1 MKRCGPLQ
9 GAIELA
15 NWKSSKSLTAWL
27 LGLTIVVIGLGG
39 LIRIY
44 DAGESC
50 PDWPL
55 CFGTLGFDVSE
66 EEQEAWWSEN
76 PDEVDSR
83 GSGHRYSTF
92 QIFTEWF
99 HRFLAGAFL
108 GPLVLLNWFLLR
120 RNGDPGKDVRFAS
133 TLTVILI
140 IWQGAIGWLTVEMD
154 NLHWSVA
161 IHLSSALAFTLSMFW
176 LWLAIT
182 MAEGPIPSWLDFGR
196 VISSRWRNRIAWL
209 SIGAF
214 ISVFSGTFVST
225 TPGANLGCGVNGVPD
240 AWPLC
245 NGVLVDS
252 VEDIVLQSQMIHRWL
267 VGVMLVAMIWCSYL
281 IWNETK
287 GDPTPAI
294 LRNWV
299 WSSTGLFVT
308 NASIGAFYVVSWDME
323 EGFFEFL
330 SLAHLM
336 LASLTFLALAT
347 AWIGCSIATEDAV

>member
-1 MKRCGPLQ
+1 LT
-9 GAIELA
+9 E
-15 NWKSSKSLTAWL
+15 WKVSKSLTAWL
-27 LGLTIVVIGLGG
+27 LGLTIVVIVLGG

-66 EEQEAWWSEN
+66 EEQEAWWAEN

-108 GPLVLLNWFLLR
+108 GPLVLVNWYLLR
-120 RNGDPGKDVRFAS
+120 KKEDPGKEVRFAS

-161 IHLSSALAFTLSMFW
+161 LHLSSALAFTISMFW
-176 LWLAIT
+176 LWLTIT
-182 MAEGPIPSWLDFGR
+182 MVEGRIPSWMKIEHGISRRWRGR
-196 VISSRWRNRIAWL
+196 VTWL

-214 ISVFSGTFVST
+214 VSIFSGTFVST
-225 TPGANLGCGVNGVPD
+225 TPGANLGCGVDGIPD
-240 AWPLC
+240 SWPLC
-245 NGVLVDS
+245 GGDLMGS
-252 VEDIVLQSQMIHRWL
+252 VEDLMLQSQFIHRWL
-267 VGVMLVAMIWCSYL
+267 VGLMLISMGAASYFIWKEGKENSKH
-281 IWNETK
+281 T
-287 GDPTPAI
+287 
-294 LRNWV
+294 LRNWI
-299 WSSTGLFVT
+299 WFATGIFAI
-308 NASIGAFYVVSWDME
+308 NASIGAIYVISWDME

-330 SLAHLM
+330 SLVHLV
-336 LASLTFLALAT
+336 LASFTFLTMAA
-347 AWIGCSIATEDAV
+347 AWIGCVISTEEVA

>member
-1 MKRCGPLQ
+1 LT
-9 GAIELA
+9 
-15 NWKSSKSLTAWL
+15 NWVVSKNLTAWL

-66 EEQEAWWSEN
+66 EEQGEWWGEN

-99 HRFLAGAFL
+99 HRLLAGAVL
-108 GPLVLLNWFLLR
+108 GPLVLLNWYLLR
-120 RNGDPGKDVRFAS
+120 RKEDPGKEVRFAS

-161 IHLSSALAFTLSMFW
+161 LHLSSALAFTISIFW
-176 LWLAIT
+176 LWLSINR
-182 MAEGPIPSWLDFGR
+182 MEGRVPSWM
-196 VISSRWRNRIAWL
+196 VIEHGVSRRWRRRVAWL

-214 ISVFSGTFVST
+214 VSIFSGTFVST
-225 TPGANLGCGVNGVPD
+225 APGANLGCGVNGVPNS
-240 AWPLC
+240 WPLC
-245 NGVLVDS
+245 GGGLVSS

-267 VGVMLVAMIWCSYL
+267 VAVMLIAMVASSYFIWKEE
-281 IWNETK
+281 NGPNK
-287 GDPTPAI
+287 I

-299 WSSTGLFVT
+299 WVATGLFAT
-308 NASIGAFYVVSWDME
+308 NASIGAIYVTTWDME
-323 EGFFEFL
+323 GGFFEFL
-330 SLAHLM
+330 SLVHLM
-336 LASLTFLALAT
+336 LASLTFLIMAG
-347 AWIGCSIATEDAV
+347 AWIGCEISEEVLT

>member
-1 MKRCGPLQ
+1 MT
-9 GAIELA
+9 EL
-15 NWKSSKSLTAWL
+15 KVSKSLTAWL

-66 EEQEAWWSEN
+66 EEQEAWWAEN

-99 HRFLAGAFL
+99 HRFLAGVFL
-108 GPLVLLNWFLLR
+108 GPLVLLNWYLLR
-120 RNGDPGKDVRFAS
+120 KEEDPGKEVRFAS

-161 IHLSSALAFTLSMFW
+161 LHLSSALAFTMSMFW
-176 LWLAIT
+176 LWLTIT
-182 MAEGPIPSWLDFGR
+182 RAEGNMPSWMVLESSISRKWRDR
-196 VISSRWRNRIAWL
+196 VTWL

-214 ISVFSGTFVST
+214 VSIFSGTFVST
-225 TPGANLGCGVNGVPD
+225 TPGANFGCGVDGFPES
-240 AWPLC
+240 WPLC
-245 NGVLVDS
+245 EGKLVRSMD
-252 VEDIVLQSQMIHRWL
+252 DLFTYSQIIHRWL
-267 VGVMLVAMIWCSYL
+267 VGVMLVALGSASYIIWKESEDSSNY
-281 IWNETK
+281 T
-287 GDPTPAI
+287 
-294 LRNWV
+294 LRNWIWV
-299 WSSTGLFVT
+299 STGFFAI
-308 NASIGAFYVVSWDME
+308 NSSIGAIYVLSWDME

-330 SLAHLM
+330 SLVHLM
-336 LASLTFLALAT
+336 LASLTFLTMAI
-347 AWIGCSIATEDAV
+347 AWIGCVIGTEERV